1 MRRVGKVVLYI
12 ILSIVLLLVLGVIY
26 LSLTEYKPKE
36 IEDIEIKGNVE
47 KQISLE
53 DGFSIVSYNIGYGAN
68 DKNSDFFMDGG
79 TKVLGKS
86 KETVETNMEGNLQ
99 ILRTLGADAVMIQEA
114 DRDSKRSYKVDEIE
128 ILEKEFEGEMSGAYS
143 HNYLCRYV
151 PYPLPVTTGRVDSG
165 LITLNSY
172 QVTEA
177 KRYRLPCPFSWPTRV
192 CQLKR
197 GLLVERMPVAG
208 SDKEVVIVNV
218 HLEAYD
224 SGEGKIE
231 QTRVLTEL
239 LLSEYEK
246 GNYVIAGGDFNQYL
260 PGVDLEKYPIVDESY
275 YVPEQVE
282 EDMLPADWSY
292 AVDNEVPSARL
303 LNEPYDPDNE
313 RTQYYILDG
322 FVVSPNVIV
331 KKISTID
338 AGFAYSDHN
347 PVYLEVEFKNE
358 S

>member
-1 MRRVGKVVLYI
+1 MGKVVLYI

-86 KETVETNMEGNLQ
+86 KETVEANMEGNLQ

-143 HNYLCRYV
+143 HNYLCQYV

-165 LITLNSY
+165 LVTLNSY

-260 PGVDLEKYPIVDESY
+260 PGADLEKYPIVDESY

-303 LNEPYDPDNE
+303 LNEPYDPDNG

-322 FVVSPNVIV
+322 FIVSPNVIV